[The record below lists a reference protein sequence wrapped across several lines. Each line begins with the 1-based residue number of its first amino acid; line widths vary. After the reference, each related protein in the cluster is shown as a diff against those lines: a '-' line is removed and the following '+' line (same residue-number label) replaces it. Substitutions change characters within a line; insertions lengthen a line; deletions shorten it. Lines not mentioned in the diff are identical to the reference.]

1 MKPTAVIVSD
11 PATISV
17 IHGRLREIGSYVERE
32 FFDTLVTDECTL
44 GVDASG
50 AVLIE
55 YDEAELESLRS
66 RFGDIA
72 AILFEYESVGCF
84 QRIVG
89 RAVEGLEGIVDDN
102 SGRLREF
109 SVNSWRT
116 T

>member
-17 IHGRLREIGSYVERE
+17 LHGRLREMGSYVERD

-50 AVLIE
+50 AVLME
-55 YDEAELESLRS
+55 YEDVELELLRS
-66 RFGDIA
+66 RFGDVA
-72 AILFEYESVGCF
+72 ALLFEFDSVGCF
-84 QRIVG
+84 QRVVG
-89 RAVEGLEGIVDDN
+89 RALESLKGIVDDN
-102 SGRLREF
+102 SGQLREF
-109 SVNSWRT
+109 SSNPWRT